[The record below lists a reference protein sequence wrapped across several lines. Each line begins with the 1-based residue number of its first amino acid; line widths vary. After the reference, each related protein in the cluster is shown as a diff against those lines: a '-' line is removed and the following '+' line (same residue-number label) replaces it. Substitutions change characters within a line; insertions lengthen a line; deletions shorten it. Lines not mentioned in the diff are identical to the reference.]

1 MASSFASQIP
11 AIVHL
16 IAQLRP
22 ATMLDVGKGFGKY
35 GFLAH
40 EYSGISP
47 TRRTDSSRTLAE
59 QSNLIID
66 AVECNRD
73 YLWPHLGHI
82 YRTVYEGRIEDLVAS
97 LPNYDLVIMCDV
109 IEHLP
114 KETGKEVVK
123 TILAKSSKM
132 IVSTPRK
139 FFAQGELYKSPD
151 ERHISEWGPRDF
163 RSFGV
168 WVDWQNI
175 DAGSVYLLSHKPH
188 KIRGFGHDPLTR
200 FRRVAR
206 ACL

>member
-11 AIVHL
+11 TIVHL
-16 IAQLRP
+16 ITQLRP

-40 EYSGISP
+40 EYWGILR

-73 YLWPHLGHI
+73 YLWPHLEHI
-82 YRTVYEGRIEDLVAS
+82 YRTVYEGRIEDLVLS

-109 IEHLP
+109 IEHLA

-123 TILAKSSKM
+123 TILARSSEM

-139 FFAQGELYKSPD
+139 FFPQGELYKSPD
-151 ERHISEWGPRDF
+151 ERHISEWRPKDF
-163 RSFGV
+163 KSFGV

-175 DAGSVYLLSHKPH
+175 DAGSVYLLCHKPH

-200 FRRVAR
+200 VRRVAR